1 MLGEAY
7 RGKAVLL
14 TGGTGFLGTALV
26 EKMLRSLPS
35 LGRLYLLVRP
45 SRDKGARERFESD
58 VLGSAAFSRL
68 REELGAA
75 FDERVAEKV
84 RVLGGDVHSDSLGLG
99 EEDLAELSREVDA
112 VIHSAASV
120 VFDAPLDAAVD
131 SNVRGTLGLLA
142 LARTWEKKP
151 LFVHVSTSYV
161 AGTKGG
167 LIPEEP
173 PDGYSPNGAL
183 LDPRS
188 EVAYLDGVVR
198 EVEVASREREL
209 LRRFDTEARRELGMV
224 GEEDEVRE
232 RVEQLRRAWVRER
245 LVERGNERA
254 RALGW
259 QDVYTFTKSLAERR
273 VLEERG
279 PLPLVIFRPAII
291 ESSVAEPHPGWIQ
304 GSRMADP
311 IIMAF
316 AKGILREF
324 PGDPESLV
332 DIVPVDHVVNALIAA
347 VARGLVDR
355 PESPRVYQAA
365 SGERNPIRYRDFY
378 EHVREYFLLNPL
390 RDSGGRPVPI
400 PEWSFPG
407 RKKVEWW
414 LGAELR
420 GLNIAGK
427 VVARMPEG
435 HLKTDLRGRAARA
448 EKRARMSLYFSRIYG
463 AYGSMASTFSS
474 ARTYELYKSLP
485 EEDRRAFPFDV
496 ARVDWKAWLQETH
509 LPAITRKPGR
519 KRRPVASEEEAGE
532 VAAIFDVDGTL
543 IDSNVVSHYAWLK
556 MRELPVALRPL
567 WAAAFAARIPYY
579 WGLDKISRAHFN
591 RAFYKNYRGWKPARA
606 RKLGEDSFSG
616 YVLKRLYPE
625 AITTLRAHKEAGHRV
640 VLLSGA
646 LDFILEPFGDL
657 ADDVLTARL
666 EEENGVYTGELSG
679 APVAGEA
686 RARMLASFAR
696 RRKLDLSRSYAY
708 ADSISDLPMLEAAGI
723 PVAVNPDGRLQK
735 AAKERGWQIKNWRK
749 NRASGNAPGSA
760 PGSLKD
766 GP

>member
-7 RGKAVLL
+7 RGKAVLI

-35 LGRLYLLVRP
+35 LRRLYLLVRP
-45 SRDKGARERFESD
+45 SRDKGARERFETD
-58 VLGSAAFSRL
+58 VLGSPAFSRL

-75 FDERVAEKV
+75 FDEWVREKV
-84 RVLGGDVHSDSLGLG
+84 RVLEGDVHSDSLGLG
-99 EEDLAELSREVDA
+99 SENLAELSQEVDA
-112 VIHSAASV
+112 VVHSAASV

-151 LFVHVSTSYV
+151 LFMHVSTSYV
-161 AGTKGG
+161 AGTKEG
-167 LIPEEP
+167 LIQEEVP
-173 PDGYSPNGAL
+173 NGHSPNGTP

-188 EVAYLDGVVR
+188 EVEHLDGVVR
-198 EVEVASREREL
+198 EVEEASREREI
-209 LRRFDTEARRELGMV
+209 LRHFDTEARRELGMV
-224 GEEDEVRE
+224 GEEAEVAE
-232 RVEQLRRAWVRER
+232 RVDQLRRAWVRER

-279 PLPLVIFRPAII
+279 PLPLVILRPAII
-291 ESSVAEPHPGWIQ
+291 ESSIAEPHPGWIQ

-324 PGDPESLV
+324 PGEPETIV
-332 DIVPVDHVVNALIAA
+332 DFVPVDHVVNAVIAA
-347 VARGLVDR
+347 VARGLTHR
-355 PESPRVYQAA
+355 YSGPQVYQVA
-365 SGERNPIRYRDFY
+365 SGQRNPVRYREFY
-378 EHVREYFLLNPL
+378 EYVREYFLVNPL
-390 RDSGGRPVPI
+390 RDSGGRPVPV

-407 RKKVEWW
+407 HRRVEGK
-414 LGAELR
+414 LKAELA
-420 GLNIAGK
+420 GLKVAGMLT
-427 VVARMPEG
+427 ARMPEG
-435 HLKTDLRGRAARA
+435 HLKTDLRGRVARA
-448 EKRARMSLYFSRIYG
+448 DKRARMSLYFSRIYG
-463 AYGSMASTFSS
+463 AYGSMQGVFSS
-474 ARTYELYKSLP
+474 ARTYELYESLP
-485 EEDRRAFPFDV
+485 EEDRRAFPFDI
-496 ARVDWKAWLQETH
+496 AQVDWKVWLQETH

-519 KRRPVASEEEAGE
+519 KRRPAASEEEAGE

-556 MRELPVALRPL
+556 MRELPAALRPL
-567 WAAAFAARIPYY
+567 WAATFAARVPYY
-579 WGLDKISRAHFN
+579 WALDKISRAHFN

-606 RKLGEDSFSG
+606 RKLGDDSFSG

-625 AITTLRAHKEAGHRV
+625 AIATLRAHKAAGHRV

-646 LDFILEPFGDL
+646 LDFILEPFEDL

-696 RRKLDLSRSYAY
+696 RRKLDLSHSYAY
-708 ADSISDLPMLEAAGI
+708 ADSISDLPMLEAVGN
-723 PVAVNPDGRLQK
+723 PVVVNPDRRLQK
-735 AAKERGWQIKNWRK
+735 AAKERGWQVKNWSK
-749 NRASGNAPGSA
+749 NGATWGASWSPEDGS
-760 PGSLKD
+760 
-766 GP
+766 